1 MFQKLIATTTL
12 GKLVGIGEFFDQATE
27 AKPGRYNVY
36 KVLREEDDYECAILF
51 VHETG
56 NQDVNVLL
64 PTLDAKDSIGI
75 DGGTYGILTMKNE
88 NDTMHGTNNRFDEW
102 CEYNFSDETNLTD
115 GYVIGTNYGDGG
127 FTLYMNDDHSAFLL
141 DDEDIYLQSL
151 LADCEK
157 FEADDLSYFGFYQES
172 SDVPALFVGYVEP
185 QGDSECEL
193 VEKRIEAPH
202 GVRKID
208 AVVNFIK
215 SLLN

>member
-12 GKLVGIGEFFDQATE
+12 GNLVGIGEFFDQATK
-27 AKPGRYNVY
+27 AKPGKYNVY
-36 KVLREEDDYECAILF
+36 AISQEEDDYECAILF
-51 VHETG
+51 VHEAE
-56 NQDVNVLL
+56 NQDVNALL
-64 PTLDAKDSIGI
+64 PTLDVKDSIGI
-75 DGGTYGILTMKNE
+75 DGGTYGILTMKDE

-102 CEYNFSDETNLTD
+102 CEYSFSDETNLTD
-115 GYVIGTNYGDGG
+115 GYVIGTNYGDGS
-127 FTLYMNDDHSAFLL
+127 FTLYMNDGHSAFLL

-172 SDVPALFVGYVEP
+172 SDVPALFVGYVVP

-193 VEKRIEAPH
+193 VEKRIESPH

>member
-12 GKLVGIGEFFDQATE
+12 GKLVGIGEFFDQSTE

-115 GYVIGTNYGDGG
+115 GYVIGTNYGDGI

-172 SDVPALFVGYVEP
+172 SDVPVLSVGYVAP
-185 QGDSECEL
+185 QGDSEYEL